1 MPLNLLFALVGGLWF
16 WFAASLAGYNWIQTL
31 KSPIVV
37 GTVLGLLAGDV
48 ETGLITGGSIEM
60 DPRGRRLHRR
70 PAGRPGRLCEQPA
83 SHHQRGV
90 RPLGR

>member
-48 ETGLITGGSIEM
+48 RVE
-60 DPRGRRLHRR
+60 RLLVR
-70 PAGRPGRLCEQPA
+70 A
-83 SHHQRGV
+83 SLFERKASVGV
-90 RPLGR
+90 FFD